1 MGQGFFLY
9 TKKVETHAK
18 RMMDMSA
25 KPFFKKTV
33 NTAKFDSFTYCR
45 NGLILKCRN
54 KPEIEIP
61 FTDLDQI
68 YIKKH
73 KLNPLM
79 EFMGISFPF
88 LFVYMAI
95 KYLPFDLMILVSLI
109 LIIPVFMIIV
119 NYKWYRLYVLL
130 HDGTT
135 FRKKIASKMKTENMS
150 IVEKVR
156 TEHLYHSLN
165 DHELASL

>member
-1 MGQGFFLY
+1 MNTG
-9 TKKVETHAK
+9 TMPRTITAK
-18 RMMDMSA
+18 
-25 KPFFKKTV
+25 T
-33 NTAKFDSFTYCR
+33 KFDSLTFSNDGLFLKYR
-45 NGLILKCRN
+45 NE
-54 KPEIEIP
+54 PEIEIP
-61 FTDLDQI
+61 FANLDQI

-79 EFMGISFPF
+79 EFICIAFPF

-95 KYLPFDLMILVSLI
+95 NYLTFYIMILVSII

-130 HDGTT
+130 NDGST
-135 FRKKIASKMKTENMS
+135 FRKKIASNMKTENIS

-156 TEHLYHSLN
+156 TEYLYYTATVT
-165 DHELASL
+165 EPA

>member
-1 MGQGFFLY
+1 MN
-9 TKKVETHAK
+9 TMNIRTMPRTITAK
-18 RMMDMSA
+18 
-25 KPFFKKTV
+25 T
-33 NTAKFDSFTYCR
+33 KFDSITFSKSGLLLKYR
-45 NGLILKCRN
+45 NE
-54 KPEIEIP
+54 PEIEIP
-61 FTDLDQI
+61 FADLDQI

-95 KYLPFDLMILVSLI
+95 NYLTFYIMILVSII

-130 HDGTT
+130 NDGST
-135 FRKKIASKMKTENMS
+135 FRKKIASNMKTENIS

-156 TEHLYHSLN
+156 TEYLYYTATAT
-165 DHELASL
+165 EPA